1 MANVSFEHQG
11 RRIEGMR
18 MQNLGDAYMVNGW
31 EAMPYDNHSGI
42 VDIYRNPKGD
52 ASILAYYNQP
62 LYVAVASRNQVV
74 KLPGSAIVD
83 FYIVN
88 EKNLKGNHILE
99 IKVIAPDGKVVYTR
113 NETVSIEGGETF
125 GQLLLEN
132 VEVPVNGK
140 EGTYRILA
148 DIKADNQQICAQGH
162 DEVVAV
168 GWQANDLAGNGA
180 YYGSENDKV
189 AAFYKK
195 TTGKELPAF
204 TSETGKLDWL
214 VVKPFIVG

>member
-1 MANVSFEHQG
+1 
-11 RRIEGMR
+11 

-113 NETVSIEGGETF
+113 NEKVSIEGVICSKGSRYS
-125 GQLLLEN
+125 
-132 VEVPVNGK
+132 VHR
-140 EGTYRILA
+140 Y
-148 DIKADNQQICAQGH
+148 IKKIWIRKIPN
-162 DEVVAV
+162 E
-168 GWQANDLAGNGA
+168 
-180 YYGSENDKV
+180 
-189 AAFYKK
+189 
-195 TTGKELPAF
+195 
-204 TSETGKLDWL
+204 
-214 VVKPFIVG
+214 

>member
-1 MANVSFEHQG
+1 MSLFEHQG

-74 KLPGSAIVD
+74 KLPGTATVD

-88 EKNLKGNHILE
+88 EKNLKGDHTLE
-99 IKVIAPDGKVVYTR
+99 IKVIAPDGKVVYTQ
-113 NETVSIEGGETF
+113 NEKVNIEGGETF
-125 GQLLLEN
+125 GQLLLEECRN
-132 VEVPVNGK
+132 
-140 EGTYRILA
+140 TY
-148 DIKADNQQICAQGH
+148 
-162 DEVVAV
+162 
-168 GWQANDLAGNGA
+168 
-180 YYGSENDKV
+180 
-189 AAFYKK
+189 
-195 TTGKELPAF
+195 
-204 TSETGKLDWL
+204 
-214 VVKPFIVG
+214 